1 MTIIW
6 CIWCVVPEIS
16 SMTKRTFCHFGPFF
30 ALLPIKNPTNK
41 NFEKMKKLAG
51 DIIVLH
57 MCTIN
62 HNHTMYG
69 PWDMKCEGHNFLS
82 FWTSF
87 CPFTPLKTQKIRIL
101 KIFKK
106 NKCNKNHDHMLHCSW
121 DTMSDRCNSYFLFW
135 AIFCSFTP
143 LTTEKNQNFKKL
155 KKKRYNFTCVPKIT
169 ITWCTVPEIWFTM
182 DRWTDERMD
191 GETEKVKC
199 KGGCPT

>member
-1 MTIIW
+1 MDD
-6 CIWCVVPEIS
+6 
-16 SMTKRTFCHFGPFF
+16 FF
-30 ALLPIKNPTNK
+30 SFYPPNNPKNQ
-41 NFEKMKKLAG
+41 NFEKLKKTSG
-51 DIIVLH
+51 DIITLH

-62 HNHTMYG
+62 DTHIMYG
-69 PWDMKCEGHNFLS
+69 SWNIKRNGQNLLS
-82 FWTSF
+82 FWTAF
-87 CPFTPLKTQKIRIL
+87 CPFTPLTTQKIKIL
-101 KIFKK
+101 KKWKK
-106 NKCNKNHDHMLHCSW
+106 MPGYIIILYKCTKNHDHMLQCSW
-121 DTMSDRCNSYFLFW
+121 DTMLDGCNSYFLFW

-191 GETEKVKC
+191 GETEFTMDRWTDERMDGETEKVKC